1 MDAGQA
7 ARAPLLRV
15 GRVQAW
21 TPAAA
26 PTEVQRFSVAP
37 WVSALATGKGARLD
51 HVEKESQRGRA
62 RAEQLVDL
70 LEDGGAGAVVRV
82 RPLGSKQALS
92 VSSSRQ
98 RVGLVG
104 SSHYGELTRPSIAR
118 RGGSLCW
125 DSG

>member
-1 MDAGQA
+1 
-7 ARAPLLRV
+7 LLRV
-15 GRVQAW
+15 GRVRAW

-70 LEDGGAGAVVRV
+70 REDGGAGAVVRV
-82 RPLGSKQALS
+82 RPLGSKHALS
-92 VSSSRQ
+92 VSFRQ

-104 SSHYGELTRPSIAR
+104 SSHYRDLTRPSIAR